1 MDSTDKVPDALRQFG
16 PIDQLSRGIGAFVS
30 YFYIVIVAITAYE
43 VVMRYVLLQPTIWVH
58 DLAVALC
65 ALGFV
70 FGGPV
75 ALSARQHI
83 AITAL
88 YERFGDKGRRRLDAV
103 NSMLTILYLAVL
115 VWATYLLA
123 RPAVETNEMTGT
135 AWNVPIPMVLKVALV
150 VGAVLMLLQAISN
163 LVHDIRALRRD

>member
-1 MDSTDKVPDALRQFG
+1 M
-16 PIDQLSRGIGAFVS
+16 S
-30 YFYIVIVAITAYE
+30 YFYLVIVAITAYE
-43 VVMRYVLLQPTIWVH
+43 VIMRYVLLQPTIWVH

-88 YERFGDKGRRRLDAV
+88 YEISEPEHGAGSISSTRCCRSFISPLWCGRHTCSRF
-103 NSMLTILYLAVL
+103 
-115 VWATYLLA
+115 
-123 RPAVETNEMTGT
+123 RPSS
-135 AWNVPIPMVLKVALV
+135 PM
-150 VGAVLMLLQAISN
+150 
-163 LVHDIRALRRD
+163 R

>member
-1 MDSTDKVPDALRQFG
+1 METNERPSDGSQPSG
-16 PIDQLSRGIGAFVS
+16 PIDRVSRGVGAVAS
-30 YFYIVIVAITAYE
+30 YFYLVIVAITAYE

-83 AITAL
+83 AITAF
-88 YERFGDKGRRRLDAV
+88 YERTSGRVRRRLDII
-103 NSMLTILYLAVL
+103 NSLLSVLYLTVL

-123 RPAVETNEMTGT
+123 VPAVATHEMTGT
-135 AWNVPIPMVLKVALV
+135 AWNVPIPMILKVSLLA
-150 VGAVLMLLQAISN
+150 GAVLMLLQAVSN
-163 LVHDIRALRRD
+163 LINDMRAACRD

>member
-1 MDSTDKVPDALRQFG
+1 METNESPSLPSQPSG
-16 PIDQLSRGIGAFVS
+16 PIDRLSRGIGAIVS
-30 YFYIVIVAITAYE
+30 YFYLVIVAITAYE

-88 YERFGDKGRRRLDAV
+88 YEHFGAGTRRRLDVV
-103 NSMLTILYLAVL
+103 NSLLSVVYLAVL

-123 RPAVETNEMTGT
+123 VPAVITNEMTGT
-135 AWNVPIPMVLKVALV
+135 AWNVPIPMILKVALLA
-150 VGAVLMLLQAISN
+150 GAILMLLQAISN
-163 LVHDIRALRRD
+163 LINDIRATGRD